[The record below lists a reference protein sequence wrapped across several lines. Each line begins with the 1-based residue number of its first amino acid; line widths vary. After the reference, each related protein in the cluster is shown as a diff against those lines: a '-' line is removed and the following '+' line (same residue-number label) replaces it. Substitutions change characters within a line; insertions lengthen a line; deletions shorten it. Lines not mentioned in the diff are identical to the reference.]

1 MNMSNPVRAVRPSA
15 VYLEQH
21 SDRNRTR
28 SEDEPA
34 SGNMMKAF
42 VYDTYDLIRSMNR
55 LWWARGVF
63 LGVAVSAIL
72 ASIISVW
79 DWRLNPG
86 MVFHDATGT
95 NWLAVGETWFSW
107 FFPALPLMVAL
118 IVPTRFWY
126 ALHKHGSEPHHAKG
140 RQEVEGSASN
150 QPRPDF
156 LAPVLLPPTSERDLP
171 RLDHN
176 PASRDTARA
185 CVYDTYGP
193 PDVLELRDVVS
204 ARPPGRP
211 MKKSEWFWDW
221 RARKYD
227 EQAQEDEAHT
237 RAVERFS
244 KYLKADDTV
253 LDYACGTGVVTFKI
267 AADVKEVHAIDI
279 SAGMI
284 DLAQER
290 ARASQVTNVHFARK
304 TIFDEGLGSGSYDV
318 ILAFNILH
326 LLEDARKAVKRISE
340 LLKPGG
346 LMVSVTPC
354 LGEAGVVLRTLLP
367 LTSKVGILS
376 YLRTFRIADVNDL
389 MHDGGFEILESEV
402 LECTVPSSSAVAR
415 KRFA

>member
-1 MNMSNPVRAVRPSA
+1 MSTSNPVRAVRPSA

-34 SGNMMKAF
+34 SGM
-42 VYDTYDLIRSMNR
+42 
-55 LWWARGVF
+55 
-63 LGVAVSAIL
+63 
-72 ASIISVW
+72 
-79 DWRLNPG
+79 
-86 MVFHDATGT
+86 
-95 NWLAVGETWFSW
+95 
-107 FFPALPLMVAL
+107 
-118 IVPTRFWY
+118 
-126 ALHKHGSEPHHAKG
+126 
-140 RQEVEGSASN
+140 
-150 QPRPDF
+150 
-156 LAPVLLPPTSERDLP
+156 DLP

-176 PASRDTARA
+176 PTSRDTARA

-193 PDVLELRDVVS
+193 PDVQLRDVVS

-284 DLAQER
+284 DLAKER
-290 ARASQVTNVHFARK
+290 ASESQVTNVHFARK

-326 LLEDARKAVKRISE
+326 LLEDARQAVKRISE

-402 LECTVPSSSAVAR
+402 LECTIPSSSVVAR